1 MELGTGLRIID
12 CDRDTMSMIAVVLKF
27 QYFQLFVHHSDMDF
41 DTGNIDDVV
50 ISGSPVLPAVLS
62 PKCRRYEGE
71 QHQKSGQEPRRS
83 RRNLMEEDVENCSAN
98 GDSDSDDTDC
108 DQDWVDSDNEVA
120 EDDDDLYEE
129 WVDDKGENQRRSKS
143 KMEQDSDYDTEDLE
157 ELEGSDVEEEKSG
170 DEVVIVD
177 KQGRKKTKKKV
188 KVTRWRPEN
197 NKGVEFK
204 IGMVFM
210 SVKELRAAIQEY
222 ILQNRVG
229 VHYLKNDLQRIRC
242 RCEDGC
248 PWFLYAAP
256 DSRHE
261 AFVVKKY
268 VGKHDCERDW
278 VVNQFTAKYLAS
290 HYLEKFRADDK
301 MSLKNFAMIIQQ
313 DFNMSASRS
322 KLERARRFALTQIN
336 GDELAQY
343 NLLWDFAAEIRRSN
357 PGSTMFVNAKAGLFE
372 NCYMSLDACKRGL
385 LAGCRPVIG
394 IDGCHM
400 KNRFGGVMLAA
411 VGVDPNDCIFPIA
424 LAIVE
429 VEDTDS
435 WKWFLNTLKEDL
447 AIENT
452 RPWTIISDRQKG
464 LINVVNAL
472 WPDAAHRFC
481 VRHLHQN
488 FAKHWRGDIFKNKL
502 WQIARATREV
512 DWKQYMDEMKALD
525 QDAYEYLEGIDPKQW
540 CKAFFDDLPKCD
552 LLLNNI
558 CEVFNKYILDAREM
572 PVVTCLKK
580 IMNQLMIRFVSKRK
594 ETEDMCGTICP
605 KIRKKLDKNIDFA
618 VNYGASP
625 AAEQLFKVEGLR
637 GEYEVNIQKLECTC
651 RAWQLSGIPCR
662 HACAVFRH
670 ERSKPESVVHKC
682 YSIDA
687 FKAAY
692 GQVIM
697 PCSDPKV
704 WPKMNGPA
712 MRPPKFDKQV
722 GMPSKKRRR
731 SALEEEDGTRM
742 SRHGI
747 VGHCSI
753 CNSTEHN
760 KRKCPRCGEYA
771 TAQEEHAAPAQEEHA
786 APAQKDIVPVHVEP
800 QPQPIQVVLADEEL
814 QMQAQPPQKM
824 AVKRNNAAKKK
835 TLPVQKT
842 SAGASIVQSVMS
854 YDISESTS
862 VINILQEQALATQ
875 QSQTPVPGPLP
886 QSQFIA
892 RCRDDLPP
900 RRPATLGL
908 KRKKPLP
915 KKKKENMLPNV

>member
-1 MELGTGLRIID
+1 
-12 CDRDTMSMIAVVLKF
+12 
-27 QYFQLFVHHSDMDF
+27 
-41 DTGNIDDVV
+41 
-50 ISGSPVLPAVLS
+50 
-62 PKCRRYEGE
+62 
-71 QHQKSGQEPRRS
+71 
-83 RRNLMEEDVENCSAN
+83 
-98 GDSDSDDTDC
+98 
-108 DQDWVDSDNEVA
+108 
-120 EDDDDLYEE
+120 
-129 WVDDKGENQRRSKS
+129 
-143 KMEQDSDYDTEDLE
+143 
-157 ELEGSDVEEEKSG
+157 
-170 DEVVIVD
+170 
-177 KQGRKKTKKKV
+177 
-188 KVTRWRPEN
+188 
-197 NKGVEFK
+197 
-204 IGMVFM
+204 MVFM
-210 SVKELRAAIQEY
+210 SVKELRAAIQ
-222 ILQNRVG
+222 
-229 VHYLKNDLQRIRC
+229 D
-242 RCEDGC
+242 
-248 PWFLYAAP
+248 
-256 DSRHE
+256 RHE

-301 MSLKNFAMIIQQ
+301 MSLKNFAMIIQK

-343 NLLWDFAAEIRRSN
+343 NLLWDFVAEIRRSN

-385 LAGCRPVIG
+385 LVGCRPVIG

-400 KNRFGGVMLAA
+400 KNIFGGVMLAA

-429 VEDTDS
+429 VEDTNS
-435 WKWFLNTLKEDL
+435 WKWFLSTLKEDL

-464 LINVVNAL
+464 LINAVNAL

-525 QDAYEYLEGIDPKQW
+525 QDAYEYLEGIDPRQW

-625 AAEQLFKVEGLR
+625 AVEQLFKVEGLC

-670 ERSKPESVVHKC
+670 ERIKPESVVHKC

-692 GQVIM
+692 GQIIM

-722 GMPSKKRRR
+722 GRPSKKRRR
-731 SALEEEDGTRM
+731 SALEEEVGTRM

-753 CNSTEHN
+753 CNSIEHN
-760 KRKCPRCGEYA
+760 KRKCPRRGEYA
-771 TAQEEHAAPAQEEHA
+771 TAQEEHAAAQEEHAAPAQEEHVAAQEEHA
-786 APAQKDIVPVHVEP
+786 APAQEDIVPVHVEP

-814 QMQAQPPQKM
+814 
-824 AVKRNNAAKKK
+824 
-835 TLPVQKT
+835 
-842 SAGASIVQSVMS
+842 
-854 YDISESTS
+854 
-862 VINILQEQALATQ
+862 
-875 QSQTPVPGPLP
+875 
-886 QSQFIA
+886 
-892 RCRDDLPP
+892 
-900 RRPATLGL
+900 
-908 KRKKPLP
+908 
-915 KKKKENMLPNV
+915 